1 MKRGNGCEQV
11 KAMMTKI
18 NGNYVRAGMLFIV
31 SRRANANIQN
41 VAVEISGKCLEEG
54 IVCNELLVDK
64 SFDRNT
70 DRDVITLLLEKL
82 DGGNVDTL
90 VVQRMADLTDDID
103 DLEEL
108 MNIIANKGVN
118 IFDLSIMQ
126 YRINN
131 YEEGC

>member
-1 MKRGNGCEQV
+1 MKIKNGCEQV

-18 NGNYVRAGMLFIV
+18 NGNYVREGMLFIV

-108 MNIIANKGVN
+108 MNIIANKGIN

>member
-1 MKRGNGCEQV
+1 MKIKNGCEQV

-18 NGNYVRAGMLFIV
+18 NGNYVREGMLFIV

-126 YRINN
+126 YRMNN

>member
-1 MKRGNGCEQV
+1 MEMVNGCEQV

-18 NGNYVRAGMLFIV
+18 NGNYVREGMLFIV

>member
-1 MKRGNGCEQV
+1 MGNGCEQV

-18 NGNYVRAGMLFIV
+18 NGNYVREGMLFIV

-126 YRINN
+126 YRMNN

>member
-1 MKRGNGCEQV
+1 
-11 KAMMTKI
+11 MMTKI
-18 NGNYVRAGMLFIV
+18 NGNYVREGMLFIV

-108 MNIIANKGVN
+108 MNIIANKGIN